1 MYEVLLFG
9 KYDFIQVLYLVEF
22 TPKLIS
28 RGTFALYGEPNRSR
42 FGVFGHSATA
52 QQVISYWVQSREAQG

>member
-1 MYEVLLFG
+1 MSLL
-9 KYDFIQVLYLVEF
+9 
-22 TPKLIS
+22 S